1 MYKDLSEFTRNYSIS
16 PKKFYDLKRK
26 YLGLYKA
33 KLLEAFDLGYT
44 VEPEVFSE
52 SDFLKAYSEEGINL
66 EFQDGIIQLK
76 SWVFYLEWLMSGK
89 ENEFYK
95 LMCEL
100 LEYREACSSIDNA
113 YDGIK
118 MYKAKASKSLT
129 WGVSYTSTGM
139 VGTSRMVQLNEITYQ
154 LLLEGGYRLG
164 KYELTHP
171 LAYGLSEEWDVPVSQ
186 VLNTTIFPYVT
197 IGDIRFCLGD
207 VFNSEVVF
215 SNPQIQELFGNY
227 LNRHSNSLRL
237 YDLGRKAFFE
247 ELDEELT
254 PLRYQKLP
262 VLGISD
268 YYIFTSELKDDNYE
282 ELIPIGAF
290 SVDYDTSEVLPLVNN
305 LYGVTGD
312 FISLGSSSI
321 LEGDYDYIGCPI
333 MLVGADGSSSLYLDV
348 EQVVGLGVSSL
359 ISDLGLKLTFSEQ
372 GSHATRVETDLV
384 DFYVNGFV
392 LQDEGTF
399 IRTLKGNYS
408 QEQKDLAIKQAI
420 KRIRIEVV

>member
-16 PKKFYDLKRK
+16 PKKFYDLKRR

-33 KLLEAFDLGYT
+33 KLLEAFDMGYT
-44 VEPEVFSE
+44 LEPEVFSE
-52 SDFLKAYSEEGINL
+52 SDFLKAYAEEGINL
-66 EFQDGIIQLK
+66 EFQDGIIVLK

-89 ENEFYK
+89 ENDFYR

-100 LEYREACSSIDNA
+100 LEYREACSSIDTA

-139 VGTSRMVQLNEITYQ
+139 VGTSRMVQLNEVTYQ

-171 LAYGLSEEWDVPVSQ
+171 LVYGLSEEWDMPVSQ

-197 IGDIRFCLGD
+197 IEDIRFCLGD
-207 VFNSEVVF
+207 IFNSEVVF

-254 PLRYQKLP
+254 PLRYQNIS

-268 YYIFTSELKDDNYE
+268 YYIFASELKDDNYE

-420 KRIRIEVV
+420 KELGLK

>member
-1 MYKDLSEFTRNYSIS
+1 MYKDLSEFTKNYSIS
-16 PKKFYDLKRK
+16 PKKFYDLKRR

-33 KLLEAFDLGYT
+33 KLLEAFDMGYT

-66 EFQDGIIQLK
+66 EFQDGIIILK

-100 LEYREACSSIDNA
+100 LEYREACSSIDTA

-139 VGTSRMVQLNEITYQ
+139 VGTSRMVQLNEVTYQ
-154 LLLEGGYRLG
+154 LLIEGGYRLG
-164 KYELTHP
+164 KYSLTHP
-171 LAYGLSEEWDVPVSQ
+171 LVYGLSEEWDVPVSQ

-197 IGDIRFCLGD
+197 IEDIRFCLGD

-215 SNPQIQELFGNY
+215 SNPQVQELFGNY

-254 PLRYQKLP
+254 PLRYQKIP

-268 YYIFTSELKDDNYE
+268 YYIFTSELKDDNYK

-420 KRIRIEVV
+420 KELGLK

>member
-16 PKKFYDLKRK
+16 PKKFYDLKRR

-66 EFQDGIIQLK
+66 EFQDGIIVLK

-100 LEYREACSSIDNA
+100 LEYREACSSIDTA

-139 VGTSRMVQLNEITYQ
+139 VGTSRMVQLNEVTYQ

-171 LAYGLSEEWDVPVSQ
+171 LVYGLSEEWDIPVSQ

-197 IGDIRFCLGD
+197 IEDIRFCLGD

-215 SNPQIQELFGNY
+215 SNPQVQELFGNY

-333 MLVGADGSSSLYLDV
+333 MLVGVDGSSSLYLDV

-420 KRIRIEVV
+420 KELGLK

>member
-16 PKKFYDLKRK
+16 PKKFYDLKRR

-66 EFQDGIIQLK
+66 EFQDGIIVLK

-100 LEYREACSSIDNA
+100 LEYREACSSIDTA

-139 VGTSRMVQLNEITYQ
+139 VGTSRMVQLNKVTYQ

-164 KYELTHP
+164 KYSLTHP
-171 LAYGLSEEWDVPVSQ
+171 LVYGLSEEWDIPVSQ

-197 IGDIRFCLGD
+197 IEDIRFCLGD
-207 VFNSEVVF
+207 IFNSEVVF

-254 PLRYQKLP
+254 PLRYQNIS

-268 YYIFTSELKDDNYE
+268 YYIFASELKDDNYE

-290 SVDYDTSEVLPLVNN
+290 SVNYDTSEVLPLVNN
-305 LYGVTGD
+305 LYGITGD
-312 FISLGSSSI
+312 FISLDSSSI

-372 GSHATRVETDLV
+372 GSHRTRVETDLV

-420 KRIRIEVV
+420 KELGLK

>member
-1 MYKDLSEFTRNYSIS
+1 MYKDLSEFTKNYSIS
-16 PKKFYDLKRK
+16 PKKFYDLKRR

-66 EFQDGIIQLK
+66 EFQDGIIILK

-100 LEYREACSSIDNA
+100 LEYREACSSIDTA

-139 VGTSRMVQLNEITYQ
+139 VGTSRMVQLNEVTYQ
-154 LLLEGGYRLG
+154 LLLRGGYRLG

-171 LAYGLSEEWDVPVSQ
+171 LVYGLSEEWDMPVSQ

-197 IGDIRFCLGD
+197 IEDIRFCLGD

-305 LYGVTGD
+305 FYGITGD

-333 MLVGADGSSSLYLDV
+333 MLVGADSSSSLYLDV

-372 GSHATRVETDLV
+372 GSHRTRVETDLV

-420 KRIRIEVV
+420 KELGLK

>member
-1 MYKDLSEFTRNYSIS
+1 MYKDLSEFTKNYSIS
-16 PKKFYDLKRK
+16 PKKFYDLKRR

-33 KLLEAFDLGYT
+33 KLLEAFDMGYT

-66 EFQDGIIQLK
+66 EFQDGIIILK

-95 LMCEL
+95 LMCDL
-100 LEYREACSSIDNA
+100 LEYREACSSIDTA

-139 VGTSRMVQLNEITYQ
+139 VGTPRMVQLNEVTYQ

-164 KYELTHP
+164 KYSLTHP
-171 LAYGLSEEWDVPVSQ
+171 LVYGLSEEWDIPVSQ

-197 IGDIRFCLGD
+197 IEDIRFCLGD

-215 SNPQIQELFGNY
+215 SNPQVQELFGNY

-333 MLVGADGSSSLYLDV
+333 MLVGADSSSSLYLDV

-420 KRIRIEVV
+420 KELGLK

>member
-1 MYKDLSEFTRNYSIS
+1 MYKDLSEFTKNYSIS
-16 PKKFYDLKRK
+16 PKKFYDLKRR

-66 EFQDGIIQLK
+66 EFQDGIIVLK

-95 LMCEL
+95 LMCDL
-100 LEYREACSSIDNA
+100 LEYREACSSIDTA

-139 VGTSRMVQLNEITYQ
+139 VGTSRMVQLNEVTYQ

-171 LAYGLSEEWDVPVSQ
+171 IVYGLSEEWDVPVSQ

-197 IGDIRFCLGD
+197 IEDIRFCLGD

-215 SNPQIQELFGNY
+215 SNPQVQELFGNY

-268 YYIFTSELKDDNYE
+268 YYIFTSELKDENYE

-420 KRIRIEVV
+420 KELGLK

>member
-1 MYKDLSEFTRNYSIS
+1 MYKDLSEFTKNYSIS

-164 KYELTHP
+164 KYGLTHP
-171 LAYGLSEEWDVPVSQ
+171 LVYGLSEEWDVPVSQ

-197 IGDIRFCLGD
+197 IEDIRFCLGD

-215 SNPQIQELFGNY
+215 SNPQVQELFGNY

-420 KRIRIEVV
+420 KELGLK

>member
-1 MYKDLSEFTRNYSIS
+1 MYKDLSEFTKNYSIS
-16 PKKFYDLKRK
+16 PKKFYDLKRR
-26 YLGLYKA
+26 YLGLYKS

-66 EFQDGIIQLK
+66 EFQDGIIVLK

-100 LEYREACSSIDNA
+100 LEYREACSSIDTA

-139 VGTSRMVQLNEITYQ
+139 VGTSRMVQLNEVTYQ

-171 LAYGLSEEWDVPVSQ
+171 LVYGLSEEWDMPVSQ

-197 IGDIRFCLGD
+197 IKDIRFCLGD
-207 VFNSEVVF
+207 IFNSEVVF

-254 PLRYQKLP
+254 PLRYQNIS

-268 YYIFTSELKDDNYE
+268 YYIFASELKDDNYE

-305 LYGVTGD
+305 LYGITGD

-333 MLVGADGSSSLYLDV
+333 MLVGADSSSSLYLDV

-420 KRIRIEVV
+420 KELGLK

>member
-16 PKKFYDLKRK
+16 PKKFYDLKRR

-33 KLLEAFDLGYT
+33 KLLEAFDMGYT

-52 SDFLKAYSEEGINL
+52 SDFLKAYAEEGINL
-66 EFQDGIIQLK
+66 EFQDGIIVLK

-139 VGTSRMVQLNEITYQ
+139 VGTSRMVQLNEVTYQ
-154 LLLEGGYRLG
+154 LLLDGGHRLG

-171 LAYGLSEEWDVPVSQ
+171 LIYGLSEEWDIPVSQ

-197 IGDIRFCLGD
+197 IEDIRFCLGD

-237 YDLGRKAFFE
+237 YDLGRKGFLE
-247 ELDEELT
+247 ELEEELT
-254 PLRYQKLP
+254 PLRYQNIP

-420 KRIRIEVV
+420 KELGLK

>member
-16 PKKFYDLKRK
+16 PKKFYDLKRR

-66 EFQDGIIQLK
+66 EFQDGIIVLK

-95 LMCEL
+95 LMYEL
-100 LEYREACSSIDNA
+100 LEYREACSSIDTA

-139 VGTSRMVQLNEITYQ
+139 VGTSRMVQLNEVTYQ

-171 LAYGLSEEWDVPVSQ
+171 LIYGLSEEWDIPVSQ

-197 IGDIRFCLGD
+197 IEDIRFCLGD

-268 YYIFTSELKDDNYE
+268 YYIFTSELKDENYE

-420 KRIRIEVV
+420 KELGLK

>member
-1 MYKDLSEFTRNYSIS
+1 MYKDLSEFTKNYSIS

-66 EFQDGIIQLK
+66 EFQEGIIILK

-95 LMCEL
+95 LMFEL
-100 LEYREACSSIDNA
+100 LEYREACSSIDTA

-139 VGTSRMVQLNEITYQ
+139 VGTSRMVQLNEVTYQ

-171 LAYGLSEEWDVPVSQ
+171 LIYGLSEEWDVPVSQ

-197 IGDIRFCLGD
+197 IEDIRFCLED

-215 SNPQIQELFGNY
+215 SNPQVQELFGNY

-268 YYIFTSELKDDNYE
+268 YYIFTSELKDENYE

-420 KRIRIEVV
+420 KELGLK

>member
-16 PKKFYDLKRK
+16 PKKFYDLKRR

-66 EFQDGIIQLK
+66 EFQDGIIVLK

-95 LMCEL
+95 LMFEL
-100 LEYREACSSIDNA
+100 LEYREACSSIDTA

-139 VGTSRMVQLNEITYQ
+139 VGTSRMVQLNEVTYQ

-164 KYELTHP
+164 KYSLTHP
-171 LAYGLSEEWDVPVSQ
+171 LVYGLSEEWDVPVSQ

-197 IGDIRFCLGD
+197 IKDIHFCLGD
-207 VFNSEVVF
+207 VFNSEIVF
-215 SNPQIQELFGNY
+215 SNPQVQELFGNY

-268 YYIFTSELKDDNYE
+268 YYIFTSELKDETYE

-321 LEGDYDYIGCPI
+321 LEGDYDYVGCPI

-348 EQVVGLGVSSL
+348 EQVVGLGESSL

-372 GSHATRVETDLV
+372 GSRATRVETDLV

-399 IRTLKGNYS
+399 IRTLRGNYS

-420 KRIRIEVV
+420 KELGLN

>member
-1 MYKDLSEFTRNYSIS
+1 MYKDLSEFTKNYSIS
-16 PKKFYDLKRK
+16 PKKFYDLKRR

-66 EFQDGIIQLK
+66 EFQDGIIVLK

-100 LEYREACSSIDNA
+100 LEYREACSSIDTA

-139 VGTSRMVQLNEITYQ
+139 VGTSRMVQLNEVTYQ

-171 LAYGLSEEWDVPVSQ
+171 LVYGLSEEWDIPVSQ

-197 IGDIRFCLGD
+197 IEDIRFCLGD

-215 SNPQIQELFGNY
+215 SNPQVQELFGNY

-254 PLRYQKLP
+254 PLRYQNIS

-268 YYIFTSELKDDNYE
+268 YYIFTSELKDENYE

-420 KRIRIEVV
+420 KELGLK

>member
-1 MYKDLSEFTRNYSIS
+1 MYKDLSEFTKNYSIS
-16 PKKFYDLKRK
+16 PKKFYDLKRR

-66 EFQDGIIQLK
+66 EFQDGIIILK

-100 LEYREACSSIDNA
+100 LEYREACSSIDTA

-139 VGTSRMVQLNEITYQ
+139 VGTSRMVQLNEVTYQ

-171 LAYGLSEEWDVPVSQ
+171 LVYGLSEEWDMPVSQ

-197 IGDIRFCLGD
+197 IEDIRFCLGD

-305 LYGVTGD
+305 FYGITGD

-372 GSHATRVETDLV
+372 GSHRTRVETDLV

-392 LQDEGTF
+392 LQDEGIF

-420 KRIRIEVV
+420 KELGLK

>member
-1 MYKDLSEFTRNYSIS
+1 MYKDLSEFTKNYSIS
-16 PKKFYDLKRK
+16 PKKFYDLKRR

-66 EFQDGIIQLK
+66 EFQDGIIVLK

-100 LEYREACSSIDNA
+100 LEYREACSSIDTA

-139 VGTSRMVQLNEITYQ
+139 VGTSRMVQLNDITYQ

-164 KYELTHP
+164 KYDLTHP
-171 LAYGLSEEWDVPVSQ
+171 LVYGLSEEWDVPVSQ

-197 IGDIRFCLGD
+197 IEDIRFCLGD

-254 PLRYQKLP
+254 PLRYQNIS

-268 YYIFTSELKDDNYE
+268 YYIFTSELKDENYE

-420 KRIRIEVV
+420 KELGLK

>member
-52 SDFLKAYSEEGINL
+52 SDFLKAYSKEGINL
-66 EFQDGIIQLK
+66 EFQDGIIVLK

-100 LEYREACSSIDNA
+100 LEYREACSSIDTA

-139 VGTSRMVQLNEITYQ
+139 VGTSRMVQLNEVTYQ

-164 KYELTHP
+164 KYSLTHP
-171 LAYGLSEEWDVPVSQ
+171 LVYGLSEEWDVPVSQ

-197 IGDIRFCLGD
+197 IEDVRFCLGD

-215 SNPQIQELFGNY
+215 SNPQVQELFGNY

-247 ELDEELT
+247 ELNEELT

-268 YYIFTSELKDDNYE
+268 YYIFTSELKDENYE

-420 KRIRIEVV
+420 KELGLK

>member
-1 MYKDLSEFTRNYSIS
+1 MYKDLSEFTKNYSIS
-16 PKKFYDLKRK
+16 PKKFYDLKRR

-66 EFQDGIIQLK
+66 EFQDGIIVLK

-100 LEYREACSSIDNA
+100 LEYREACSSIDTA

-139 VGTSRMVQLNEITYQ
+139 VGTSRMVQLNEVTYQ

-171 LAYGLSEEWDVPVSQ
+171 LVYGLSEEWDIPVSQ

-197 IGDIRFCLGD
+197 IEDIRFCLGD

-215 SNPQIQELFGNY
+215 SNPQVQELFGNY

-237 YDLGRKAFFE
+237 YDLGRRAFFE

-254 PLRYQKLP
+254 PLRYQNIS

-305 LYGVTGD
+305 FYGITGD

-420 KRIRIEVV
+420 KELGLK

>member
-16 PKKFYDLKRK
+16 PKKFYDLKRR

-66 EFQDGIIQLK
+66 EFQDGIIVLK

-95 LMCEL
+95 LMFEL
-100 LEYREACSSIDNA
+100 LEYREACSSIDTA

-139 VGTSRMVQLNEITYQ
+139 VGTSRMVQLNEVTYQ

-164 KYELTHP
+164 KYSLTHP
-171 LAYGLSEEWDVPVSQ
+171 LVYGLSEEWDVPVSQ

-197 IGDIRFCLGD
+197 IEDIHFCLGD
-207 VFNSEVVF
+207 VFNSEIVF
-215 SNPQIQELFGNY
+215 SNPQVQELFGNY

-247 ELDEELT
+247 ELEEELT

-268 YYIFTSELKDDNYE
+268 YYIFTSELKDETYE

-321 LEGDYDYIGCPI
+321 FGGDYDYVGCPI

-348 EQVVGLGVSSL
+348 EQVVGLGESSL

-420 KRIRIEVV
+420 KELGLK

>member
-1 MYKDLSEFTRNYSIS
+1 MYKDLSEFTKNYSIS
-16 PKKFYDLKRK
+16 PKKFYDLKRR

-66 EFQDGIIQLK
+66 EFQDGIIVLK

-89 ENEFYK
+89 ENDFYK

-100 LEYREACSSIDNA
+100 LEYREACSSIDTA

-139 VGTSRMVQLNEITYQ
+139 VGTSRMVQLNEVTYQ

-171 LAYGLSEEWDVPVSQ
+171 LIYGLSEEWDIPVSQ

-197 IGDIRFCLGD
+197 IEDIRFYLGD

-215 SNPQIQELFGNY
+215 SNPQVQELFGNY

-268 YYIFTSELKDDNYE
+268 YYIFTSELKDENYE

-333 MLVGADGSSSLYLDV
+333 MLVGSDGSSSLYLDV

-420 KRIRIEVV
+420 KELGLK

>member
-1 MYKDLSEFTRNYSIS
+1 MYKDLSEFTKNYSIS

-33 KLLEAFDLGYT
+33 KLLEAFDMGYT

-66 EFQDGIIQLK
+66 EFQDGIIVLK
-76 SWVFYLEWLMSGK
+76 SWVFYLEWLMSCK

-100 LEYREACSSIDNA
+100 LEYREACSSIDTA

-139 VGTSRMVQLNEITYQ
+139 VGTSRMVQLNEVTYQ

-171 LAYGLSEEWDVPVSQ
+171 LVYGLSEEWDMPVSQ

-197 IGDIRFCLGD
+197 IEDICFCLGD

-215 SNPQIQELFGNY
+215 SNPQVRELFGNY
-227 LNRHSNSLRL
+227 LNRHPNSLRL
-237 YDLGRKAFFE
+237 YDLGRKAFLE

-254 PLRYQKLP
+254 PLRYQNIP

-305 LYGVTGD
+305 LYGITGD

-321 LEGDYDYIGCPI
+321 LEGDYAYIGCPI

-420 KRIRIEVV
+420 KELGLK

>member
-1 MYKDLSEFTRNYSIS
+1 MYKDLSEFTKNYSIS
-16 PKKFYDLKRK
+16 PKKFYDLKRR

-66 EFQDGIIQLK
+66 EFQDGIIVLK

-100 LEYREACSSIDNA
+100 LEYREACSSIDTA

-139 VGTSRMVQLNEITYQ
+139 VGTSRMVQLNEVTYQ

-171 LAYGLSEEWDVPVSQ
+171 LVYGLSEEWDIPVSQ

-197 IGDIRFCLGD
+197 IEDIRFCLED

-215 SNPQIQELFGNY
+215 SNPQVQELFGNY

-254 PLRYQKLP
+254 PLRYQKIP

-268 YYIFTSELKDDNYE
+268 YYIFTSELKDENYE

-420 KRIRIEVV
+420 KELGLK

>member
-1 MYKDLSEFTRNYSIS
+1 MYKDLSEFTKNYSIP
-16 PKKFYDLKRK
+16 PKKFYDLKRR

-66 EFQDGIIQLK
+66 EFQDGIIVLK

-100 LEYREACSSIDNA
+100 LEYREACSSIDTA

-139 VGTSRMVQLNEITYQ
+139 VGTSRMVQLNEVTYQ

-171 LAYGLSEEWDVPVSQ
+171 LIYGLSEEWDIPVSR

-197 IGDIRFCLGD
+197 IEDIRFCLGD

-215 SNPQIQELFGNY
+215 SNPQVQELFGNY

-237 YDLGRKAFFE
+237 YDLGRKEFFE

-254 PLRYQKLP
+254 PLRYQNIS

-268 YYIFTSELKDDNYE
+268 YYIFTSELKDENYE

-420 KRIRIEVV
+420 KELGLK

>member
-1 MYKDLSEFTRNYSIS
+1 MYKDLSEFTKNYSIS
-16 PKKFYDLKRK
+16 PKKFYDLKRH

-66 EFQDGIIQLK
+66 EFQDGIIVLK

-100 LEYREACSSIDNA
+100 LEYREACSSIDTA

-139 VGTSRMVQLNEITYQ
+139 VGTSRMVQLNEVTYQ

-171 LAYGLSEEWDVPVSQ
+171 LVYGLSEEWDMPVSQ

-197 IGDIRFCLGD
+197 IKDIRFCLGD
-207 VFNSEVVF
+207 IFNSEVVF

-254 PLRYQKLP
+254 PLRYQNIS

-268 YYIFTSELKDDNYE
+268 YYIFASELKDDNYE

-305 LYGVTGD
+305 LYGITGD

-420 KRIRIEVV
+420 KELGLK

>member
-16 PKKFYDLKRK
+16 PKKFYDLKRR

-66 EFQDGIIQLK
+66 EFQDGIIVLK

-95 LMCEL
+95 LMFEL
-100 LEYREACSSIDNA
+100 LEYREACSSIDTA

-139 VGTSRMVQLNEITYQ
+139 VGTSRMVQLNEVTYQ

-164 KYELTHP
+164 KYSLTHP
-171 LAYGLSEEWDVPVSQ
+171 LVYGLSEEWDVPVSQ

-197 IGDIRFCLGD
+197 IEDIHFCLGD
-207 VFNSEVVF
+207 VFNSEIVF
-215 SNPQIQELFGNY
+215 SNPQVQELFGNY

-247 ELDEELT
+247 ELEEELT

-268 YYIFTSELKDDNYE
+268 YYIFTSELKDETYE

-321 LEGDYDYIGCPI
+321 LEGDYDYVGCPI

-348 EQVVGLGVSSL
+348 EQVVGLGESSL

-399 IRTLKGNYS
+399 IRTLRGNYS
-408 QEQKDLAIKQAI
+408 QEQKDLAIRQAI
-420 KRIRIEVV
+420 KELGLN

>member
-66 EFQDGIIQLK
+66 EFQDGIIVLK

-100 LEYREACSSIDNA
+100 LEYREACSSIDTA

-139 VGTSRMVQLNEITYQ
+139 VGTSRMVQLNEVTYQ

-171 LAYGLSEEWDVPVSQ
+171 LVYGLSEEWDVPVSQ
-186 VLNTTIFPYVT
+186 VLNTTILPYVT
-197 IGDIRFCLGD
+197 IEDIRFCLGD
-207 VFNSEVVF
+207 VFNSEIVF

-420 KRIRIEVV
+420 KELGLK

>member
-1 MYKDLSEFTRNYSIS
+1 MYKDLSEFTKNYSIS
-16 PKKFYDLKRK
+16 PKKFYDLKRR

-66 EFQDGIIQLK
+66 EFQDGIIVLK

-100 LEYREACSSIDNA
+100 LEYREACSSIDTA

-139 VGTSRMVQLNEITYQ
+139 VGTSRMVQLNEVTYQ

-171 LAYGLSEEWDVPVSQ
+171 LVYGLSEEWDMPVSQ

-197 IGDIRFCLGD
+197 IKDIRFCLGD
-207 VFNSEVVF
+207 IFNSEVVF

-254 PLRYQKLP
+254 PLRYQNIS

-268 YYIFTSELKDDNYE
+268 YYIFASELKDDNYE

-305 LYGVTGD
+305 LYGITGD

-348 EQVVGLGVSSL
+348 EQAVGLGVSSL

-420 KRIRIEVV
+420 KELGLK

>member
-16 PKKFYDLKRK
+16 PKKFYDLKRR

-33 KLLEAFDLGYT
+33 KLLEAFDMGYT
-44 VEPEVFSE
+44 LEPEVFSE
-52 SDFLKAYSEEGINL
+52 SDFLKAYAEEGINL
-66 EFQDGIIQLK
+66 EFQDGIIVLK

-89 ENEFYK
+89 ENDFYI

-100 LEYREACSSIDNA
+100 LEYREACSSIDTA

-139 VGTSRMVQLNEITYQ
+139 VGTSRMVQLNEVTYQ

-171 LAYGLSEEWDVPVSQ
+171 LVYGLSEEWDMPVSQ

-197 IGDIRFCLGD
+197 IKDIRFCLGD
-207 VFNSEVVF
+207 IFNSEVVF

-254 PLRYQKLP
+254 PLRYQNIS

-268 YYIFTSELKDDNYE
+268 YYIFASELKDDNYE

-305 LYGVTGD
+305 LYGITGD

-420 KRIRIEVV
+420 KELGLK

>member
-16 PKKFYDLKRK
+16 PKKFYDLKRR

-66 EFQDGIIQLK
+66 EFQDGIIVLK

-100 LEYREACSSIDNA
+100 LEYREACSSIDTA

-139 VGTSRMVQLNEITYQ
+139 VGTSRMVQLNEVTYQ

-164 KYELTHP
+164 KYSLTHP
-171 LAYGLSEEWDVPVSQ
+171 LVYGLSEEWDVPVSQ

-197 IGDIRFCLGD
+197 IKDIHFCLGD
-207 VFNSEVVF
+207 VFNSEIVF
-215 SNPQIQELFGNY
+215 SNPQVQELFGNY

-247 ELDEELT
+247 ELEEELT

-268 YYIFTSELKDDNYE
+268 YYIFTSELKDETYE

-321 LEGDYDYIGCPI
+321 LEGDYDYVGCPI

-348 EQVVGLGVSSL
+348 EQVVGLGESSL

-420 KRIRIEVV
+420 KELGLK

>member
-16 PKKFYDLKRK
+16 PKKFYDLKRR

-66 EFQDGIIQLK
+66 EFQDGIIVLK

-100 LEYREACSSIDNA
+100 LEYREACSSIDTA

-139 VGTSRMVQLNEITYQ
+139 VGTSRMVQLNEVTYQ

-164 KYELTHP
+164 KYSLTHP
-171 LAYGLSEEWDVPVSQ
+171 LVYGLSEEWDVPVSQ
-186 VLNTTIFPYVT
+186 VLDTTIFPYVT
-197 IGDIRFCLGD
+197 IEDIHFCLGD
-207 VFNSEVVF
+207 VFNSEIVF
-215 SNPQIQELFGNY
+215 SNPQVQELFGNY

-268 YYIFTSELKDDNYE
+268 YYIFTSELKDETYE

-321 LEGDYDYIGCPI
+321 LEGDYDYVGCPI

-348 EQVVGLGVSSL
+348 EQVVGLGESSL

-399 IRTLKGNYS
+399 IRTLRGNYS
-408 QEQKDLAIKQAI
+408 QEQKDLAIRQAI
-420 KRIRIEVV
+420 KELGLN

>member
-1 MYKDLSEFTRNYSIS
+1 MYKDLSEFTKNYSIS
-16 PKKFYDLKRK
+16 PKKFYDLKRR

-66 EFQDGIIQLK
+66 EFQDGIIVFK

-100 LEYREACSSIDNA
+100 LEYREACSSIDTA

-139 VGTSRMVQLNEITYQ
+139 VGTSRMVQLNEVTYQ

-171 LAYGLSEEWDVPVSQ
+171 LVYGLSEEWDMPVSQ

-197 IGDIRFCLGD
+197 IKDIRFCLGD
-207 VFNSEVVF
+207 IFNSEVVF

-254 PLRYQKLP
+254 PLRYQNIS

-268 YYIFTSELKDDNYE
+268 YYIFASELKDDNYE

-305 LYGVTGD
+305 LYGITGD

-420 KRIRIEVV
+420 KELGLK

>member
-16 PKKFYDLKRK
+16 PKKFYDLKRR

-66 EFQDGIIQLK
+66 EFQDGIIVLK

-95 LMCEL
+95 LMFEL
-100 LEYREACSSIDNA
+100 LEYREACSSIDTA

-139 VGTSRMVQLNEITYQ
+139 VGTSRMVQLNEVTYQ

-164 KYELTHP
+164 KYSLTHP
-171 LAYGLSEEWDVPVSQ
+171 LVYGLSEEWDVPVSQ

-197 IGDIRFCLGD
+197 IEDIHFCLGD
-207 VFNSEVVF
+207 VFNSEIVF
-215 SNPQIQELFGNY
+215 SNPQVQELFGNY

-268 YYIFTSELKDDNYE
+268 YYIFTSELKDETYE

-321 LEGDYDYIGCPI
+321 LEGDYDYVGCPI

-348 EQVVGLGVSSL
+348 EQVVGLGESSL

-372 GSHATRVETDLV
+372 GYHATRVETDLV

-420 KRIRIEVV
+420 KELGLK

>member
-1 MYKDLSEFTRNYSIS
+1 MYKDLSEFTKNYSIS
-16 PKKFYDLKRK
+16 PKKFYDLKRR

-66 EFQDGIIQLK
+66 EFQDGIIVLK

-95 LMCEL
+95 LMYEL
-100 LEYREACSSIDNA
+100 LEYREACSSIDTA

-139 VGTSRMVQLNEITYQ
+139 VGTSRMVQLNEVTYQ

-164 KYELTHP
+164 KYSLTHP
-171 LAYGLSEEWDVPVSQ
+171 LVYGLSEEWDVPVSQ

-197 IGDIRFCLGD
+197 IEDIRFCLGD

-215 SNPQIQELFGNY
+215 SNPQVQELFGNY

-268 YYIFTSELKDDNYE
+268 YYIFTSELKDENYE

-305 LYGVTGD
+305 FYGVTGD

-408 QEQKDLAIKQAI
+408 HEQKDLAIKQAI
-420 KRIRIEVV
+420 KELGLK

>member
-1 MYKDLSEFTRNYSIS
+1 MYKDLSEFTKNYSIS
-16 PKKFYDLKRK
+16 PKKFYDLKRR

-66 EFQDGIIQLK
+66 EFQDGIIVLK

-100 LEYREACSSIDNA
+100 LEYREACSSIDTA

-139 VGTSRMVQLNEITYQ
+139 VGTSRMVQLNEVTYQ

-171 LAYGLSEEWDVPVSQ
+171 LIYGLSEEWDIPVSQ

-197 IGDIRFCLGD
+197 IEDIRFCLGD

-254 PLRYQKLP
+254 PLRYQNIS

-268 YYIFTSELKDDNYE
+268 YYIFASELKDDNYE

-305 LYGVTGD
+305 LYGITGD

-348 EQVVGLGVSSL
+348 EQVVGFGVSSL

-420 KRIRIEVV
+420 KELGLK

>member
-1 MYKDLSEFTRNYSIS
+1 MYKDLSEFTKNYSIS
-16 PKKFYDLKRK
+16 PKKFYDLKRR

-66 EFQDGIIQLK
+66 EFQDGIIVLK

-100 LEYREACSSIDNA
+100 LEYREACSSIDTA

-139 VGTSRMVQLNEITYQ
+139 VGTSRMVQLNEVTYQ

-171 LAYGLSEEWDVPVSQ
+171 LVYGLSEEWDVPVSQ

-197 IGDIRFCLGD
+197 IEDIRFCLGD

-215 SNPQIQELFGNY
+215 SNPQVQELFGNY

-254 PLRYQKLP
+254 PLRYQNIP

-372 GSHATRVETDLV
+372 GSHRTRVETDLV

-420 KRIRIEVV
+420 KELGLK

>member
-1 MYKDLSEFTRNYSIS
+1 MYKDLSEFTKNYSIS
-16 PKKFYDLKRK
+16 PKKFYDLKRR

-66 EFQDGIIQLK
+66 EFQDGIIVLK

-95 LMCEL
+95 LMCDL
-100 LEYREACSSIDNA
+100 LEYREACSSIDTA

-139 VGTSRMVQLNEITYQ
+139 VGTSRMVQLNEVTYQ

-171 LAYGLSEEWDVPVSQ
+171 LVYGLSEEWDMPVSQ

-197 IGDIRFCLGD
+197 IKDIRFCLGD
-207 VFNSEVVF
+207 IFNSEVVF

-254 PLRYQKLP
+254 PLRYQNIS

-268 YYIFTSELKDDNYE
+268 YYIFASELKDDNYE

-305 LYGVTGD
+305 LYGITGD

-392 LQDEGTF
+392 LQDGGTF

-420 KRIRIEVV
+420 KELGLK

>member
-1 MYKDLSEFTRNYSIS
+1 MYKDLSEFTKNYSIS
-16 PKKFYDLKRK
+16 PKKFYDLKRR

-52 SDFLKAYSEEGINL
+52 SDLLKAYSEEGINL
-66 EFQDGIIQLK
+66 EFQDGIIVLK

-100 LEYREACSSIDNA
+100 LEYREACSSIDTA

-139 VGTSRMVQLNEITYQ
+139 IGTSRMVQLNEVTYQ

-171 LAYGLSEEWDVPVSQ
+171 LVYGLSEEWDMPVSQ

-197 IGDIRFCLGD
+197 IEDIRFCLGD
-207 VFNSEVVF
+207 IFNSEVVF

-254 PLRYQKLP
+254 PLRYQNIP

-305 LYGVTGD
+305 LYGITGD

-420 KRIRIEVV
+420 KELGLK

>member
-16 PKKFYDLKRK
+16 PKKFYDLKRR

-66 EFQDGIIQLK
+66 EFQDGIIVLK

-100 LEYREACSSIDNA
+100 LEYREACSFIDTA

-139 VGTSRMVQLNEITYQ
+139 VGTSRMVQLNEVTYQ

-171 LAYGLSEEWDVPVSQ
+171 LVYGLSEEWDIPVSQ

-197 IGDIRFCLGD
+197 IEDIRFCLGD

-305 LYGVTGD
+305 LYGITGD

-333 MLVGADGSSSLYLDV
+333 MLYHADGSSSLYLDV

-420 KRIRIEVV
+420 KELGLK

>member
-1 MYKDLSEFTRNYSIS
+1 MYKDLSEFTKNYSIS

-33 KLLEAFDLGYT
+33 KLLEVFDMGYT
-44 VEPEVFSE
+44 IEPEVFSE

-66 EFQDGIIQLK
+66 EFQDGVIVLK
-76 SWVFYLEWLMSGK
+76 SWVFYLEWLMSGR
-89 ENEFYK
+89 ENDFYK

-139 VGTSRMVQLNEITYQ
+139 VGTSRMVQLNEVTYQ
-154 LLLEGGYRLG
+154 LLLDGGHRLG

-171 LAYGLSEEWDVPVSQ
+171 LIYGLSEEWDIPVSQ

-197 IGDIRFCLGD
+197 IEDIRFCLGD

-268 YYIFTSELKDDNYE
+268 YYIFTSELKDENYE

-305 LYGVTGD
+305 FYGVTGD

-420 KRIRIEVV
+420 KELGLK